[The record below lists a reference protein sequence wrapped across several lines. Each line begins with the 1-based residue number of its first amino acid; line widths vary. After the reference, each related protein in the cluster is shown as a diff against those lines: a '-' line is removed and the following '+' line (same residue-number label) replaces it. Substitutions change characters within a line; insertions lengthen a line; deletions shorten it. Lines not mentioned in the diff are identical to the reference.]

1 MDNQVSSMKKEIE
14 SYDGNRL
21 LNTSETDLIDYFVKK
36 YSIQP
41 INLLKENMYVDQ
53 EEVEVDVSHDRSR
66 ILLDERKPYY
76 VKGTK
81 ITLFVPF
88 EGEEDLFDCLPSSFT
103 TNPPRGY
110 IQSNILR
117 ISISTTNHDSKSVQ
131 KNLNKEL
138 NNIEKYINWIDKDIK
153 PWNESLTKKAKGMID
168 SRRDKLL
175 KDRELIDE
183 LDFPIKRREDEESTY
198 VAPEVR
204 RKVTPKPPEATNE
217 PYQPE
222 LVLDMKEYEHI
233 IEVICKTAKMLER
246 SPNTF
251 KDMKEEQLR
260 DQFLVPL
267 NSHYEGQE
275 TGETFN
281 LSGKTDILIRV
292 ND

>member
-204 RKVTPKPPEATNE
+204 RKVTPKPLEATNE

-222 LVLDMKEYEHI
+222 PVLDMKEYEHI
-233 IEVICKTAKMLER
+233 IE
-246 SPNTF
+246 
-251 KDMKEEQLR
+251 
-260 DQFLVPL
+260 
-267 NSHYEGQE
+267 
-275 TGETFN
+275 
-281 LSGKTDILIRV
+281 
-292 ND
+292 